1 MIYNTAYTNR
11 EGDKSRLT
19 TGEFI
24 RAQRI
29 AVDMTQTDL
38 AKSASVT
45 QTTVSNWER
54 DLCLPDP
61 KQLISLA
68 AAFGCTIDNILL
80 PDAERAERCTGG

>member
-38 AKSASVT
+38 AKSTSVT

-80 PDAERAERCTGG
+80 PDAERRTGG